1 MSSCETNIDATHIR
15 QMSIRS
21 SQRLLSMVVYG
32 MEVLFGSKEF
42 GYKLL
47 MEATQLVWPTKVF
60 VWRTNLSMKWT
71 FQLLDPNKHFMENIT
86 KYSLTNVLHQLTCF
100 YFIYLTQVTIKKTR
114 ACSWEA
120 RFMNPFVISIAK
132 MAYLQT
138 QKYTYI
144 FIISTIQKISTLLLQ
159 ILIECIWTWD
169 FCLSLIYEGWSVSLF
184 KIEVTYCTNE
194 LTRLQLCISCSSSI
208 CSQGF

>member
-32 MEVLFGSKEF
+32 MEGLFGSIEF

-60 VWRTNLSMKWT
+60 VWITNFSMKWT

-86 KYSLTNVLHQLTCF
+86 KYSLTNILHQLTCF

-120 RFMNPFVISIAK
+120 RFMNPFVISISK

-159 ILIECIWTWD
+159 ILNECIWTWD

-184 KIEVTYCTNE
+184 KIEVILY
-194 LTRLQLCISCSSSI
+194 
-208 CSQGF
+208 

>member
-86 KYSLTNVLHQLTCF
+86 KYSLTNILHQLTCF

-120 RFMNPFVISIAK
+120 RFMNPFVISISK

-138 QKYTYI
+138 QKNIYI
-144 FIISTIQKISTLLLQ
+144 HNIYCTKNKHIIITNSNWMYMNMRFLFIFDLWRLIGFIVQNWSHIS
-159 ILIECIWTWD
+159 
-169 FCLSLIYEGWSVSLF
+169 
-184 KIEVTYCTNE
+184 TNE